1 MRLTDT
7 GTRLV
12 AADTPGALWVLGLA
26 FVASGTFVLSIPLF
40 AGEWATFGVWERIAV
55 FAIGL
60 SHLGGGL
67 WTIRQHPAT
76 QVELDR
82 AGGAGTHHVRRPGER
97 VGAITRFQ
105 LADVR
110 DVAVAEEKD
119 SDGDPVFEVRMRL
132 ADGRELHLQGHPN
145 HGEAAAREQAAAIR
159 RFVGLPAL
167 PETDRSVSA
176 KGARGDQRDSGCAG
190 FLGRAGPAPPGP
202 P

>member
-12 AADTPGALWVLGLA
+12 AADTPGATWILGLA

-40 AGEWATFGVWERIAV
+40 ASEWATFGPWERIAI

-82 AGGAGTHHVRRPGER
+82 AGGAGTHRVRRPGER
-97 VGAITRFQ
+97 VGAITQFR
-105 LADVR
+105 LADVS
-110 DVAVAEEKD
+110 DVGVVEEKD
-119 SDGDPVFEVRMRL
+119 SDGDPVYLIRMLL
-132 ADGRELHLQGHPN
+132 ADGRELRLQGHPA

-159 RFVGLPAL
+159 RFVGLPAVA
-167 PETDRSVSA
+167 S
-176 KGARGDQRDSGCAG
+176 
-190 FLGRAGPAPPGP
+190 
-202 P
+202 

>member
-40 AGEWATFGVWERIAV
+40 ASEWATFGVWERIAV

-82 AGGAGTHHVRRPGER
+82 AGGAGTHRVRRPGER
-97 VGAITRFQ
+97 VGSITRFQ

-132 ADGRELHLQGHPN
+132 ADGRELHLQGHPD

-159 RFVGLPAL
+159 RFVGLPARAD
-167 PETDRSVSA
+167 PARPA
-176 KGARGDQRDSGCAG
+176 KGASGD
-190 FLGRAGPAPPGP
+190 
-202 P
+202 